1 MEVVSQAEHL
11 RRLVGDAKQ
20 ARDPATRERLG
31 RELRVALRALEAG
44 ASSFAEDRVARI
56 AKDAAASAQSLE
68 PAALDALDRLAGL
81 LADPRSAA
89 DDLARELEHLG
100 RAPESP
106 VATPVPAP
114 APARARSMTP
124 TGRELKEF
132 LGRGIETLDRLQ
144 DQPLREPT
152 PLPDER
158 VVPIQ
163 ELLYRGRAAV
173 ERAVMLRDEL
183 RRRGGPP
190 PQDVVEELYDLLD
203 LALVD

>member
-1 MEVVSQAEHL
+1 VSQAEHL

-44 ASSFAEDRVARI
+44 ALSFAEDRVARI
-56 AKDAAASAQSLE
+56 AKDAAATAPSLE
-68 PAALDALDRLAGL
+68 PAVLDALDRLATL
-81 LADPRSAA
+81 LADPRMAS
-89 DDLARELEHLG
+89 DDLARELEQIG
-100 RAPESP
+100 RASQAPAAAAAP
-106 VATPVPAP
+106 AT
-114 APARARSMTP
+114 APARTRSMTP

-144 DQPLREPT
+144 DQPLREAT

-158 VVPIQ
+158 IVPIQ

-173 ERAVMLRDEL
+173 ERAVLLRDEL

-190 PQDVVEELYDLLD
+190 PQEVVDELYDLLD